1 MRSDNGYYGEYGGSY
16 IPEILYTSQQ
26 QILSTFEEARND
38 PSFVAELHKQ
48 WQQYSGRPTPL
59 THCENVSNYLGGAQI
74 HLKREDLNHSGAH
87 KMNNVIGQGLLVKR
101 MGKKR
106 VIAETG
112 AGQHGI
118 ATALVAARLGLECTI
133 YMGAKDVARQYPNV
147 FWMKQLGAT
156 VVSVTTGSQ
165 TLRDALDEA
174 LRDWSSSYEG
184 SHYLIGTAC
193 GCAPFPEM
201 VAYFQSIIGQE
212 VKQQSLQQLGQL
224 PDRLYACV
232 GGGSNALGLFMP
244 FLEDKSEDDKVEMV
258 GVEAAGR
265 GMEMGDHSIR
275 LSHNLGSTGIAQGF
289 ASVFLQDNNGQLQD
303 THSIAAGLDYVGVSP
318 IVAHLAKSK
327 RIRMEYA
334 NDNEVLEACTL
345 LLKKEGI
352 IPALE
357 SSHALATAFKEA
369 QEMTTDQ
376 HIVINL
382 SGRGDKD
389 IFNVAKAFQDDEF
402 EPFLKDYLAHYQD
415 EKPLASSQKEPN
427 KKPLASHAKMEQPQ

>member
-1 MRSDNGYYGEYGGSY
+1 MMSDNGYYGQYGGSY

-26 QILSTFEEARND
+26 QVQQAFDEARND
-38 PSFVAELHKQ
+38 PAFIQALEQQ

-59 THCENVSNYLGGAQI
+59 TFCANLTEHFGGAQI
-74 HLKREDLNHSGAH
+74 YLKREDLNHSGAH

-147 FWMKQLGAT
+147 FWMRQLGAT
-156 VVSVTTGSQ
+156 VIPVTTGSQ

-174 LRDWSSSYEG
+174 LRDWSGSYAD
-184 SHYLIGTAC
+184 SHYLIGTSC

-201 VAYFQSIIGQE
+201 VSFFQSVIGRE
-212 VKQQSLQQLGQL
+212 VRQQSQAQFGAL

-232 GGGSNALGLFMP
+232 GGGSNACGLFLP
-244 FLEDKSEDDKVEMV
+244 FMDEAQVEKV
-258 GVEAAGR
+258 GVEAGGK
-265 GMEMGDHSIR
+265 GMALGEHSIR
-275 LSHNLGSTGIAQGF
+275 LSHDLGQPGIAQGF
-289 ASVFLQDNNGQLQD
+289 ASIFLQDNQGQLQE

-318 IVAHLAKSK
+318 IIAHLAEQGQL
-327 RIRMEYA
+327 RMTYA
-334 NDNEVLEACTL
+334 SDQDVVDACTL
-345 LLKKEGI
+345 LLRKEGI

-357 SSHALATAFKEA
+357 SSHALAAAFREA
-369 QEMTTDQ
+369 GTLSPQQ
-376 HIVINL
+376 RIVINL

-389 IFNVAKAFQDDEF
+389 IFNVARAVQDAEF
-402 EPFLKDYLAHYQD
+402 PQFLRSYLREYPDNLQ
-415 EKPLASSQKEPN
+415 LASDAGQGR
-427 KKPLASHAKMEQPQ
+427 AV

>member
-1 MRSDNGYYGEYGGSY
+1 MKSTNGFYGQYGGSY
-16 IPEILYTSQQ
+16 IPEILYASQQ
-26 QILSTFEEARND
+26 QVLHTFEEACND
-38 PSFVAELHKQ
+38 SDFINELHKQ

-59 THCENVSNYLGGAQI
+59 THCENLSRQLGGAQI

-118 ATALVAARLGLECTI
+118 ATALVSARLGLDCTI
-133 YMGAKDVARQYPNV
+133 YMGAKDVERQYPNV

-156 VVSVTTGSQ
+156 VVPVSTGSA

-174 LRDWSSSYEG
+174 LRDWSGNHED

-201 VAYFQSIIGQE
+201 VAFFQSVIGQE
-212 VKQQSLQQLGQL
+212 ARQQSFDQIGKL

-232 GGGSNALGLFMP
+232 GGGSNAIGLFDP
-244 FLEDKSEDDKVEMV
+244 FLDDQVEMI

-265 GMEMGDHSIR
+265 SMELGDHSIR
-275 LSHNLGSTGIAQGF
+275 LSHNLGKAGIAQGF
-289 ASVFLQDNNGQLQD
+289 ATVFLQDDNGQLQD

-318 IVAHLAKSK
+318 IIAHLAETQ
-327 RIRMEYA
+327 RIRMGYA
-334 NDNEVLEACTL
+334 SDEDVLQACSL
-345 LLKKEGI
+345 LLKTEGI
-352 IPALE
+352 IPAFE
-357 SSHALATAFKEA
+357 SSHALALAFKEA
-369 QEMTTDQ
+369 KEMTPDQ

-402 EPFLKDYLAHYQD
+402 EHFLTNYLSHYHD
-415 EKPLASSQKEPN
+415 GEASQ
-427 KKPLASHAKMEQPQ
+427 

>member
-1 MRSDNGYYGEYGGSY
+1 MQSDKGYYGQYGGSY
-16 IPEILYTSQQ
+16 IPEILYASQQ
-26 QILSTFEEARND
+26 QVLQAFEEARED
-38 PSFVAELHKQ
+38 ASFITELKQQ

-59 THCENVSNYLGGAQI
+59 TYCANLTEHFGGAQI
-74 HLKREDLNHSGAH
+74 YLKREDLNHSGAH

-156 VVSVTTGSQ
+156 VVPVTTGSQ

-174 LRDWSSSYEG
+174 LRDWSG
-184 SHYLIGTAC
+184 SHEDTHYLIGTTC

-201 VAYFQSIIGQE
+201 VAWFQSVIGEE
-212 VKQQSLQQLGQL
+212 VKEQSQQQFSAL

-232 GGGSNALGLFMP
+232 GGGSNACGLFLP
-244 FLEDKSEDDKVEMV
+244 FLDDAVEMV
-258 GVEAAGR
+258 GVEAGGK
-265 GMEMGDHSIR
+265 GMALGEHSIR
-275 LSHNLGSTGIAQGF
+275 LSHDLGTPGIAQGF
-289 ASVFLQDNNGQLQD
+289 ASVFLQDEAGQLQD

-318 IVAHLAKSK
+318 IIAHLVDTQ
-327 RIRMEYA
+327 RLQMTYA
-334 NDNEVLEACTL
+334 TDDEVLQACSML
-345 LLKKEGI
+345 LQKEGI

-357 SSHALATAFKEA
+357 SSHALAAAFKAAGQLPKEKR
-369 QEMTTDQ
+369 
-376 HIVINL
+376 IVINL

-389 IFNVAKAFQDDEF
+389 IFNVAKAFNDQAFPVFLQDYMDDFPAPTEVS
-402 EPFLKDYLAHYQD
+402 A
-415 EKPLASSQKEPN
+415 
-427 KKPLASHAKMEQPQ
+427 

>member
-1 MRSDNGYYGEYGGSY
+1 MNSDNGYYGKYGGSY

-26 QILSTFEEARND
+26 QILQTFEEARDD
-38 PSFVAELHKQ
+38 PEFVAELHKQ

-59 THCENVSNYLGGAQI
+59 THCKNLSQHLGGAQI

-156 VVSVTTGSQ
+156 VVAVSTGSQ

-174 LRDWSSSYEG
+174 LRDWSSSYED

-201 VAYFQSIIGQE
+201 VAYFQSVIGQE
-212 VKQQSLQQLGQL
+212 ARQQSLTQIGRL

-244 FLEDKSEDDKVEMV
+244 FLEDEVDMV
-258 GVEAAGR
+258 GVEAAGK
-265 GMEMGDHSIR
+265 GMQMGEHSIR
-275 LSHNLGSTGIAQGF
+275 LSHDLGHIGIAQGF
-289 ASVFLQDNNGQLQD
+289 ASVFLQDSEGQLQD

-318 IVAHLAKSK
+318 IVAHLADTK
-327 RIRMEYA
+327 RIRMAYA
-334 NDNEVLEACTL
+334 TDDEVLDACTL

-357 SSHALATAFKEA
+357 SSHALALAFKEA
-369 QEMTTDQ
+369 KSMRTDQ

-389 IFNVAKAFQDDEF
+389 IFNVAKAFKDDEF
-402 EPFLKDYLAHYQD
+402 EPFLQDYLAHYQTN
-415 EKPLASSQKEPN
+415 KEPS
-427 KKPLASHAKMEQPQ
+427 L

>member
-1 MRSDNGYYGEYGGSY
+1 MKSEQGYYGQYGGSY

-26 QILSTFEEARND
+26 QILQAFEAAKND
-38 PSFVAELHKQ
+38 PEFVAELNKQ

-59 THCENVSNYLGGAQI
+59 THCENLTQYLGGAQI
-74 HLKREDLNHSGAH
+74 YLKREDLNHSGAH

-101 MGKKR
+101 MGKTR

-156 VVSVTTGSQ
+156 VVAVKTGSQ
-165 TLRDALDEA
+165 TLKDALDEA
-174 LRDWSSSYEG
+174 LRDWSASHEN

-201 VAYFQSIIGQE
+201 VAYFQSVIGRE
-212 VKQQSLQQLGQL
+212 IRQQSLDQFQQL
-224 PDRLYACV
+224 PDALYACV
-232 GGGSNALGLFMP
+232 GGGSNAIGMFSD
-244 FLEDKSEDDKVEMV
+244 FLEEDAVEMI

-265 GMEMGDHSIR
+265 SMALGDHSIR
-275 LSHNLGSTGIAQGF
+275 LSHQLGQPGIAQGF
-289 ASVFLQDNNGQLQD
+289 ASIFLQDKAGQLQD

-318 IVAHLAKSK
+318 IIAHLAELK
-327 RIRMEYA
+327 RVRMTYA
-334 NDNEVLEACTL
+334 TDDEVLEACSL
-345 LLKKEGI
+345 LLQKEGI

-357 SSHALATAFKEA
+357 SSHALAAAFREA
-369 QEMTTDQ
+369 KNMSPDKR
-376 HIVINL
+376 IVINL

-389 IFNVAKAFQDDEF
+389 IFNVAKAFGDEAF
-402 EPFLKDYLAHYQD
+402 VPFLKDYMAHFDDQAHVAPVLTS
-415 EKPLASSQKEPN
+415 EPSATKE
-427 KKPLASHAKMEQPQ
+427 S

>member
-1 MRSDNGYYGEYGGSY
+1 MQSDKGYYGQYGGSY
-16 IPEILYTSQQ
+16 IPEILYASQQ
-26 QILSTFEEARND
+26 QVLQAFEEARED
-38 PSFVAELHKQ
+38 ASFITELKQQ

-59 THCENVSNYLGGAQI
+59 TYCANLTEHFGGAQI
-74 HLKREDLNHSGAH
+74 YLKREDLNHSGAH

-133 YMGAKDVARQYPNV
+133 YMGAKDIARQYPNV

-156 VVSVTTGSQ
+156 VVPVTTGSQ

-174 LRDWSSSYEG
+174 LRDWSG
-184 SHYLIGTAC
+184 SHDDTHYLIGTTC

-201 VAYFQSIIGQE
+201 VAWFQSVIGEE
-212 VKQQSLQQLGQL
+212 VKEQSLQQFGAL

-232 GGGSNALGLFMP
+232 GGGSNACGLFLP
-244 FLEDKSEDDKVEMV
+244 FLDDAVEMV
-258 GVEAAGR
+258 GVEAGGK
-265 GMEMGDHSIR
+265 GMALGEHSIR
-275 LSHNLGSTGIAQGF
+275 LSHDLGTPGIAQGF
-289 ASVFLQDNNGQLQD
+289 ASVFLQDEAGQLQD

-318 IVAHLAKSK
+318 IIAHLVDTQ
-327 RIRMEYA
+327 RLQMTYA
-334 NDNEVLEACTL
+334 TDDEVLQACSML
-345 LLKKEGI
+345 LQKEGI

-357 SSHALATAFKEA
+357 SSHALAAAFKAAGQLPKEKR
-369 QEMTTDQ
+369 
-376 HIVINL
+376 IVINL

-389 IFNVAKAFQDDEF
+389 IFNVAKAFNDQAFPVFLQDYMDDFPAPTEVS
-402 EPFLKDYLAHYQD
+402 A
-415 EKPLASSQKEPN
+415 
-427 KKPLASHAKMEQPQ
+427 

>member
-1 MRSDNGYYGEYGGSY
+1 MQSNNGFYGQFGGSY
-16 IPEILYTSQQ
+16 IPEILFSSQQ
-26 QILSTFEEARND
+26 QILQAFEEAKQDQN
-38 PSFVAELHKQ
+38 FLAELNQQ
-48 WQQYSGRPTPL
+48 WQEFSGRPTPL
-59 THCENVSNYLGGAQI
+59 TYCANLTEHFGGARI
-74 HLKREDLNHSGAH
+74 YLKREDLNHSGAH

-133 YMGAKDVARQYPNV
+133 YMGAKDIERQYPNV
-147 FWMKQLGAT
+147 FWMKQLGAE
-156 VVSVTTGSQ
+156 VVPVTTGAQ

-174 LRDWSSSYEG
+174 LRDWSSSHEE
-184 SHYLIGTAC
+184 SHYLIGTSC

-201 VAYFQSIIGQE
+201 VAFFQSVIGNE
-212 VKQQSLQQLGQL
+212 VRQQSVAQFGKF

-232 GGGSNALGLFMP
+232 GGGSNACGLFLP
-244 FLEDKSEDDKVEMV
+244 FVDDKEVAMV
-258 GVEAAGR
+258 GVEAG
-265 GMEMGDHSIR
+265 GKGLELGEHSIR
-275 LSHNLGSTGIAQGF
+275 LSHNLGAPGIAQGF
-289 ASVFLQDNNGQLQD
+289 ATMFLQDQHGQLQE

-318 IVAHLAKSK
+318 IIAHLAETK
-327 RIRMEYA
+327 RIEMTYA
-334 NDNEVLEACTL
+334 MDQEVVDACTL

-357 SSHALATAFKEA
+357 SSHALAGAFKDA
-369 QEMTTDQ
+369 AKLDKDQ

-389 IFNVAKAFQDDEF
+389 IFNVAKAVEDETF
-402 EPFLKDYLAHYQD
+402 PAFLQSYLASY
-415 EKPLASSQKEPN
+415 PN
-427 KKPLASHAKMEQPQ
+427 VGQGE

>member
-1 MRSDNGYYGEYGGSY
+1 MQSEQGYYGQYGGSY

-26 QILSTFEEARND
+26 QIVEAFEDAKND
-38 PSFVAELHKQ
+38 PLFLQELHKQ
-48 WQQYSGRPTPL
+48 WQQFSGRPTPL
-59 THCENVSNYLGGAQI
+59 THCENLSHYFGGAQI
-74 HLKREDLNHSGAH
+74 YLKREDLNHSGAH

-101 MGKKR
+101 MGKTR

-133 YMGAKDVARQYPNV
+133 YMGAKDIARQYPNV

-156 VVSVTTGSQ
+156 VISVSTGSQ
-165 TLRDALDEA
+165 TLKDALDEA
-174 LRDWSSSYEG
+174 LRDWSGSHQN

-201 VAYFQSIIGQE
+201 VAYFQSVIGDE
-212 VKQQSLQQLGQL
+212 VKTQSQTQFKGL
-224 PDRLYACV
+224 PNKLYACV
-232 GGGSNALGLFMP
+232 GGGSNAIGLFNA
-244 FLEDKSEDDKVEMV
+244 FLDNNSVEMI
-258 GVEAAGR
+258 GVEAAGK
-265 GMEMGDHSIR
+265 GTAIGEHSIR
-275 LSHNLGSTGIAQGF
+275 LSHNYGSKAIAQGF
-289 ASVFLQDNNGQLQD
+289 SSIFLQNESGQLQD

-318 IVAHLAKSK
+318 IIAHLAETG
-327 RIRMEYA
+327 RVRMAYA
-334 NDNEVLEACTL
+334 SDEEVLNACSL

-357 SSHALATAFKEA
+357 SSHALAAAFREA
-369 QEMTTDQ
+369 KQRPKDE

-402 EPFLKDYLAHYQD
+402 VPFIQDYADQFHKTND
-415 EKPLASSQKEPN
+415 VTSEV
-427 KKPLASHAKMEQPQ
+427 

>member
-1 MRSDNGYYGEYGGSY
+1 MKSENGFYGQYGGSY
-16 IPEILYTSQQ
+16 IPEILYSSQQ
-26 QILSTFEEARND
+26 QILTTFEEAKND

-59 THCENVSNYLGGAQI
+59 THCENLTQHLGGAQI
-74 HLKREDLNHSGAH
+74 YLKREDLNHSGAH

-118 ATALVAARLGLECTI
+118 ATALVASRLGLECTI

-147 FWMKQLGAT
+147 FWMRQLGAT
-156 VVSVTTGSQ
+156 VVPVATGSQ

-174 LRDWSSSYEG
+174 LRDWSSSYED

-201 VAYFQSIIGQE
+201 VTYFQSVIGQE
-212 VKQQSLQQLGQL
+212 ARRQSFEQFDTL

-232 GGGSNALGLFMP
+232 GGGSNALGLFTP
-244 FLEDKSEDDKVEMV
+244 FLEDEGVEMI

-265 GMEMGDHSIR
+265 GMDLGDHSIR
-275 LSHNLGSTGIAQGF
+275 LSHNLGQAGIAQGF
-289 ASVFLQDNNGQLQD
+289 ASVFLQDDQGQLQE

-318 IVAHLAKSK
+318 IVAHLAETEQV
-327 RIRMEYA
+327 RMSYA
-334 NDNEVLEACTL
+334 NDEEVLAACTL
-345 LLKKEGI
+345 LLQKEGI

-357 SSHALATAFKEA
+357 SSHALAVAFKEA
-369 QEMTTDQ
+369 ADMRPDQ
-376 HIVINL
+376 RIIINL

-389 IFNVAKAFQDDEF
+389 IFNVAKAFDDKEF
-402 EPFLKDYLAHYQD
+402 APFLEDYLKNYHESDANQD
-415 EKPLASSQKEPN
+415 LSKDLSKETS
-427 KKPLASHAKMEQPQ
+427 A

>member
-1 MRSDNGYYGEYGGSY
+1 MQSENGFYGEYGGSY
-16 IPEILYTSQQ
+16 IPEILHASQQ
-26 QILSTFEEARND
+26 QILKAYEDAKND
-38 PSFVAELHKQ
+38 PEFLAELHKQ

-59 THCENVSNYLGGAQI
+59 TYCANLTEHFGGAQI
-74 HLKREDLNHSGAH
+74 YLKREDLNHSGAH

-133 YMGAKDVARQYPNV
+133 YMGAKDVERQYPNV
-147 FWMKQLGAT
+147 FWMRQLGAT
-156 VVSVTTGSQ
+156 VVPVETGSQ

-174 LRDWSSSYEG
+174 LRDWSSSHEE

-201 VAYFQSIIGQE
+201 VAFFQSVIGDE
-212 VKQQSLQQLGQL
+212 VREQSINQFGQF

-232 GGGSNALGLFMP
+232 GGGSNACGLFLP
-244 FLEDKSEDDKVEMV
+244 FLEDEKVAMV
-258 GVEAAGR
+258 GVEAGGR
-265 GMEMGDHSIR
+265 GIKLGDHSVR
-275 LSHNLGSTGIAQGF
+275 LSHDLGSKGIAQGF
-289 ASVFLQDNNGQLQD
+289 ATKFIQDDAGQLQD

-318 IVAHLAKSK
+318 IIAHLADTG
-327 RIRMEYA
+327 RIEMTYA
-334 NDNEVLEACTL
+334 MDDDVVEACTL

-357 SSHALATAFKEA
+357 SSHALAGAFKDA
-369 QEMTTDQ
+369 PNLPKDS

-389 IFNVAKAFQDDEF
+389 IFNVAKAVEDETF
-402 EPFLKDYLAHYQD
+402 PQFLSSYLATYHAD
-415 EKPLASSQKEPN
+415 MEKKA
-427 KKPLASHAKMEQPQ
+427 